1 MSVSASH
8 SQSQAPVVSR
18 APFLSKL
25 ARKRMEAARVR
36 HQCEVRRASERLA
49 DKRNRVSE
57 RIPMPRPAV
66 IREHLDH
73 GTHYTLLDWDS
84 GRKIGEFPADTAQ
97 RLASHSGI
105 PVQHMENGV

>member
-1 MSVSASH
+1 VSVSASPT
-8 SQSQAPVVSR
+8 QSQAVTR

-36 HQCEVRRASERLA
+36 HQCEVKHAADRLA

-66 IREHLDH
+66 VREHLQH
-73 GTHYTLLDWDS
+73 GTHYTLLDWDC
-84 GRKIGEFPADTAQ
+84 GRKIGEFPADTLQ
-97 RLASHSGI
+97 RLSRQQSSL
-105 PVQHMENGV
+105 